1 MTTEDKDLQTLLEEN
16 NRLQKQ
22 AVDLLLN
29 MRRTQMVRFG
39 ISILIIAL
47 PLIAAYFALPRFV
60 DNTIDQLALT
70 NSTQGSS
77 IEQLN

>member
-1 MTTEDKDLQTLLEEN
+1 MTTEDKDIKALLEEN

-22 AVDLLLN
+22 AIDLLLN

-39 ISILIIAL
+39 ISVLIIAL

-60 DNTIDQLALT
+60 DSTIDQLALT
-70 NSTQGSS
+70 RNTQSSS
-77 IEQLN
+77 IERTN